1 MHRRDLADEV
11 LQEVYVRIWQHAG
24 DFDADRASPITWM
37 ATIAR
42 NRALDEARKRG
53 HPSIEDTPSAGDVPD
68 PDMLASDRIEHTD
81 EWKRLESCLDAL
93 GPDKNELVRL
103 AYLEGYSRQQLS
115 DRTGQPVATIKTW
128 LYRSLRQLKDCL
140 SS

>member
-1 MHRRDLADEV
+1 
-11 LQEVYVRIWQHAG
+11 
-24 DFDADRASPITWM
+24 M